1 MGFLSSFSD
10 GMTKTDSYGRRVFFP
25 FGMMGRGRILPD
37 QLTERRL
44 RRFVAVSAILL
55 IVVSIILSRVVNL
68 WWGLALAIVGASA
81 MQVYLY
87 AQIRG
92 FPISDTRLNFAEV
105 SRSTRKPLFVLVFIG
120 AVLTACSFAVLVL
133 VPNTGWTGFGV
144 AAFSLLLLTL
154 GVSGLV
160 AGGRG

>member
-92 FPISDTRLNFAEV
+92 FPISDTRLILQ
-105 SRSTRKPLFVLVFIG
+105 K
-120 AVLTACSFAVLVL
+120 
-133 VPNTGWTGFGV
+133 
-144 AAFSLLLLTL
+144 
-154 GVSGLV
+154 
-160 AGGRG
+160 